1 MPMYRW
7 INANNNNQREP
18 REVMKGD
25 LQMRATVV
33 YHYKRGDNPIACISS
48 YYDPTDSVTA
58 KNQQGLPGG
67 AKGGM
72 SNNGINYPPRGRT
85 VDRRLQRQANMV
97 FPDGRLAN
105 PALHEALGK
114 APGDYTLADKA
125 AIDAANCALS
135 ILDGATPG
143 SSRVPNF
150 ALQERAFLDAR
161 QVKSLHKPDRY
172 RYVDPA
178 TGTPQTQTIDRETK
192 LVNLTDPEHL
202 KLPEL
207 QVPSVPQALQR
218 TKPDYD
224 LPIEQRQPLE
234 IRVTEIDLGLLKGVQ
249 IAPSTNGAGSNNDNT
264 EYLLPNSGIIYATR
278 DDALPDISDPD
289 SPATDFRVDHTRH
302 PMGIRLVN
310 GENLERKP
318 RFRTPEKGLILASNL
333 PVYIKG
339 NFNLHRPSGTAG
351 ADRLEEFTE
360 PLDDNYGNFYQ
371 RQTNEP
377 RFACRTGQD
386 GCRAPGD
393 QWRAARILSDAIT
406 LLSENFRDGYRIEG
420 GYDLNNNAGNSV
432 VEARLNKGFW
442 WNSFATTANWYKNSD
457 GQPRDNFD
465 PDLVTLKRDRSSY
478 VTNSVTPIQRRV
490 NFPVYKMEICR
501 RLPVSECDPNGTN
514 GWIADANSRDTAT
527 VPPKEADQ
535 HFARRVAFKRDDQGY
550 GQLVLETSAN
560 PKGYAIPMRAGG
572 PTGTELPYSSYT
584 TPVKRNNALWFATSP
599 LSDSPYNSSNPFS
612 FLTENANNPLYYL
625 PDEPE
630 VPTPPGGD
638 VPVVHERQL
647 LLPGTPIF
655 PADSPTIIA
664 AGGATAVRDLNKLNG
679 NSEDDPSDYSVCIPG
694 KGASKGYKSPTLA
707 NDPACTAAKQRID
720 AARTVLLALQPS
732 SDINP
737 PTPVPRTGTG
747 VERELSPTDRVNVI
761 PLPKDIQKL
770 ELTLKRNPA
779 QKDPIVILRNPD
791 YISFNGG
798 VVLKL
803 QGVDPN
809 NVFWVSGKGIYF
821 QIRNLAV
828 ANNQL
833 AGNFIGGTAG
843 NSPLYTANDP
853 QIIGGRFL
861 GFNKRQGALS
871 TNFQALTTTNQPLL
885 VPILQL
891 HSPTGNP
898 GAPFSGTDDLE
909 LNWLQH
915 ATPTTFNA
923 SFIMGNTPARPFP
936 GNAVNPGESGGG
948 LHNFPRFLEAWEVNR
963 DTKPETS
970 TKIKGSFIQF
980 KRSSFATAPFE
991 TIDDPTKDNSL
1002 FFDRVGG
1009 GPAYM
1014 AGYATTQFR
1023 YRGGAQNYKAPF
1035 YRPPNRLWGYDV
1047 GLLKQTPDLFSR
1059 RFALPAA
1066 GTPSEFY
1073 REVSRDDDWIK
1084 TLLCAAEPRN
1094 PNAQNPI
1101 YDWAISDEKQRP
1113 ASCQNNTPGPQYYT
1127 NPDPNL

>member
-1 MPMYRW
+1 
-7 INANNNNQREP
+7 
-18 REVMKGD
+18 
-25 LQMRATVV
+25 
-33 YHYKRGDNPIACISS
+33 
-48 YYDPTDSVTA
+48 
-58 KNQQGLPGG
+58 
-67 AKGGM
+67 
-72 SNNGINYPPRGRT
+72 
-85 VDRRLQRQANMV
+85 
-97 FPDGRLAN
+97 
-105 PALHEALGK
+105 
-114 APGDYTLADKA
+114 
-125 AIDAANCALS
+125 
-135 ILDGATPG
+135 
-143 SSRVPNF
+143 
-150 ALQERAFLDAR
+150 
-161 QVKSLHKPDRY
+161 
-172 RYVDPA
+172 
-178 TGTPQTQTIDRETK
+178 
-192 LVNLTDPEHL
+192 
-202 KLPEL
+202 
-207 QVPSVPQALQR
+207 
-218 TKPDYD
+218 
-224 LPIEQRQPLE
+224 
-234 IRVTEIDLGLLKGVQ
+234 
-249 IAPSTNGAGSNNDNT
+249 
-264 EYLLPNSGIIYATR
+264 
-278 DDALPDISDPD
+278 
-289 SPATDFRVDHTRH
+289 
-302 PMGIRLVN
+302 MGIRLVN

-360 PLDDNYGNFYQ
+360 PLDDNYSNFYQ

-377 RFACRTGQD
+377 RFACRTRQD

-406 LLSENFRDGYRIEG
+406 LLSGNFRDGYRIEG

-442 WNSFATTANWYKNSD
+442 SNGFATTAKWYNNSD
-457 GQPRDNFD
+457 GLPLDDFDSEPGNQPG
-465 PDLVTLKRDRSSY
+465 SSY

-599 LSDSPYNSSNPFS
+599 LSDSPYNSSDPFS

-655 PADSPTIIA
+655 PEDSQA
-664 AGGATAVRDLNKLNG
+664 LGGGAVGAQKAQDLNKLNG
-679 NSEDDPSDYSVCIPG
+679 ISEDDPSDYSVCIPTSNG
-694 KGASKGYKSPTLA
+694 WASSGYDNQKKT
-707 NDPACTAAKQRID
+707 DIPAGCTTAESKITAARN
-720 AARTVLLALQPS
+720 VLLGLVAPTANKVPS
-732 SDINP
+732 NGNFP
-737 PTPVPRTGTG
+737 PLATQM
-747 VERELSPTDRVNVI
+747 LSATDRVNVFD
-761 PLPKDIQKL
+761 LPANGIL
-770 ELTLKRNPA
+770 GNPSLTITLRRNPA
-779 QKDPIVILRNPD
+779 QRDPIVVFKMPNNTPIYFGQNIRLILE
-791 YISFNGG
+791 
-798 VVLKL
+798 
-803 QGVDPN
+803 GVDPN
-809 NVFWVSGKGIYF
+809 NIFWVS
-821 QIRNLAV
+821 RNGMWFY
-828 ANNQL
+828 NGTHQL
-833 AGNFIGGTAG
+833 AGNFIGGAG
-843 NSPLYTANDP
+843 PLRIQASSFSLPNSKIT
-853 QIIGGRFL
+853 GGRFL
-861 GFNKRQGALS
+861 GFNRVTFRTSLRPQLPTGFL
-871 TNFQALTTTNQPLL
+871 TALTTTNEPLL

-898 GAPFSGTDDLE
+898 GAAFSATDHLE
-909 LNWLQH
+909 LRWLQH

-963 DTKPETS
+963 NTKPETS

-1014 AGYATTQFR
+1014 AGYRTTQFR